1 MFNYVQNQKI
11 KTKTKVIK
19 MNSKVIE
26 EAKNNIKAAC
36 LEYEQHCGTIS
47 KAEAEQLCDIFAKAL
62 EDSKAL
68 KPGQQKNFSLIEFF
82 GDIERVPS
90 YFFRRYCKT
99 LEPLNIFKDEYNS
112 TILVD
117 FCLSDYRVK
126 EERGYLRVVKYGKKV
141 FCEFCINYGD
151 IVNVKAQGGKAKF
164 SLL

>member
-1 MFNYVQNQKI
+1 MNTKI
-11 KTKTKVIK
+11 
-19 MNSKVIE
+19 IE
-26 EAKNNIKAAC
+26 EAKNNIKVAC

-62 EDSKAL
+62 EYSKAL

-82 GDIERVPS
+82 GDIKRVPS

-99 LEPLNIFKDEYNS
+99 LEPLKIFKDEYNS

-126 EERGYLRVVKYGKKV
+126 EERGCLRVVKYGKKFFV
-141 FCEFCINYGD
+141 EFCINYGD
-151 IVNVKAQGGKAKF
+151 VVNVKAQGGIAKF